1 MKIANKKRKNNWIYM
16 VITAMRANHVK
27 RKGKKMM
34 KKNQERWQKQQAGTN
49 TIMKLMNFL
58 TLRTTWIQKLN

>member
-1 MKIANKKRKNNWIYM
+1 M
-16 VITAMRANHVK
+16 VITAMRANNVK

-34 KKNQERWQKQQAGTN
+34 KKNQEKWQKQQAGTN